1 MNKNKSSNRLLIA
14 ILIGIVFGIALGGA
28 WPEAGIAV
36 KVIGEIFIKALLML
50 VILLVM
56 TSMVVGIT
64 RLGDVRKLGGI
75 GSKTI
80 TYYLIT
86 TALSVIMGNVLVN
99 LIQPG
104 RAETEQKRIALR
116 GEELAI
122 TN

>member
-28 WPEAGIAV
+28 WPQAGIAV

-64 RLGDVRKLGGI
+64 RLGDVRKLGVI

>member
-64 RLGDVRKLGGI
+64 RLGDVRKLGVI

>member
-64 RLGDVRKLGGI
+64 RLGDVRKLGVI

-80 TYYLIT
+80 TYYLIA

-116 GEELAI
+116 GGALAI